1 MKTCDCTTLQAQE
14 ELGSINALKMRQV
27 TQSQSENNCDVGGY
41 LSKRVPGKISDMRTN
56 TTKRERLAVKL
67 A

>member
-27 TQSQSENNCDVGGY
+27 TQSQSENNCDVVGY
-41 LSKRVPGKISDMRTN
+41 LSKRVLEKYQI
-56 TTKRERLAVKL
+56 
-67 A
+67 